1 MLKMSNLDNLSPI
14 DFEELCRDI
23 ASQKMG
29 VSFSAFGPGPDGG
42 IDGRHSTAE
51 GDIIMQCKHYSKTS
65 FSGLKKNAEK
75 EKRKLDILEPKQYLF
90 FTSHSLTPNKTSQ
103 LTQVLS
109 PHILNSNDL
118 IGKED
123 IEAALRDFPNIE
135 KKHMKLWLSSS
146 AVLERILQSGLEAY
160 TQATKEEILE
170 ELAVYVVNPSLH
182 QAIEQL
188 EKEKVLVISGQP
200 GVGKTT
206 LAKMVSY
213 HYLEEGWEF
222 VSINSLEDGFSK
234 LNNEQKT
241 VFFFDDFLG
250 RIELDRQT
258 LLQKDNALSLFVKRV
273 VKAPNARFI
282 LTTRAHIFEEAKL
295 ISDRVDSTKFQLAKY
310 LLDVGKYTRK
320 VRAEILFN
328 HLFISCLKPKYVE
341 SLIKGDLLCNII
353 DHRNYN
359 PRVIAF
365 VSSEFNEH
373 ISPTDYPSFILNALD
388 NPEMIWSKPFRSL
401 SSSSKHLL
409 ITLFFQ
415 QAFWGVRI
423 EELRSQFSRLH
434 RHVCAFYGQPTSQG
448 DFNSSLKSLESGFI
462 SISGGKVDF
471 VNPSVQ
477 DFLKS
482 YLNDKEFLGLLPS
495 VAIKAKWAKNLWAHM
510 KKVFT
515 EPEDLQYCAQTFS
528 GFATKIQCSP
538 TQSKTPYAGL
548 FNGYAITFTDL
559 SLSER
564 IEFLFDLWSFSD
576 CSNFLDQALELLESS
591 NLDIDGGRDGRDL
604 PELHCWVRD
613 YIEENSSVSQDL
625 LRAIEEKIRGILKQ
639 GVHIE
644 DLNMIIE
651 NVNYYI
657 PNSKELGIQNLI
669 EHWVDFE
676 LSCTSE
682 SIAQLDLESDLSD
695 HIGFLDELSKLTN
708 RDAEEA
714 KNTVYARISELDE
727 HEDVSFESISKP
739 SKESEKDVL
748 FSDADI
754 KSLFA
759 NLLV

>member
-1 MLKMSNLDNLSPI
+1 MSNLDNLSPL

-29 VSFSAFGPGPDGG
+29 LSFSAFGPGPDGG

-51 GDIIMQCKHYSKTS
+51 GDIILQCKHYSNTP
-65 FSGLKKNAEK
+65 FSGLKKSAKK
-75 EKRKLDILEPKQYLF
+75 EKDKLDILKPKQYLF
-90 FTSHSLTPNKTSQ
+90 FTSQSLTPKKSAQ
-103 LTQVLS
+103 LELVLS
-109 PHILNSNDL
+109 PHVLNFNDIL
-118 IGKED
+118 GKED

-135 KKHMKLWLSSS
+135 KKHMKLWLSST

-160 TQATKEEILE
+160 THASKEEILE
-170 ELAVYVVNPSLH
+170 ELAVYVLNPSLH

-213 HYLEEGWEF
+213 HYLEEDWQF

-295 ISDRVDSTKFQLAKY
+295 ISDRVDCTKFHLAKY
-310 LLDVGKYTRK
+310 LLDVGQYTRK

-328 HLFISCLKPKYVE
+328 HLFTSSVEEQYIE
-341 SLIKGDLLCNII
+341 SLIEGDSLSDII

-365 VSSEFNEH
+365 VSSEFNQN
-373 ISPTDYPSFILNALD
+373 ISPIDYPSYILDALD
-388 NPEMIWSKPFRSL
+388 NPEMIWSKPFNSL
-401 SSSSKHLL
+401 SPSSKHLL

-415 QAFWGVRI
+415 QTFFGVRI

-434 RHVCAFYGQPTSQG
+434 RHVCDFHGQPTSLG
-448 DFNSSLKSLESGFI
+448 DFNSSLRSLESGFI
-462 SISGGKVDF
+462 SISGGSVDF

-482 YLNDKEFLGLLPS
+482 YLNDKEFLGLLPTIA
-495 VAIKAKWAKNLWAHM
+495 VKAKWAKNVWEHM
-510 KKVFT
+510 KTVFK
-515 EPEDLQYCAQTFS
+515 EQEDLKYCAHKFS
-528 GFATKIQCSP
+528 DFATKIESSP
-538 TQSKTPYAGL
+538 TQSKTPYSSL
-548 FNGYAITFTDL
+548 VDGYVITFTDL
-559 SLSER
+559 SLSVR
-564 IEFLFDLWSFSD
+564 VEFLLDLWSYSN
-576 CSNFLDQALELLESS
+576 CSLFLDKALELLESS

-604 PELHCWVRD
+604 PELHCWVREH
-613 YIEENSSVSQDL
+613 IEESSSISHRL
-625 LRAIEEKIRGILKQ
+625 LRAIEAKIREILKQ

-644 DLNMIIE
+644 DLNMIIDS
-651 NVNYYI
+651 VDTYI
-657 PNSKELGIQNLI
+657 ANKKELGIQKLI
-669 EHWVDFE
+669 DYWVDFE
-676 LSCTSE
+676 LSCTSD
-682 SIAQLDLESDLSD
+682 SIAQLDLESELSD

-708 RDAEEA
+708 RDAEDA
-714 KNTVYARISELDE
+714 KNTVYERISELDE
-727 HEDVSFESISKP
+727 HEEVFSESISTP
-739 SKESEKDVL
+739 SKESERDDI
-748 FSDADI
+748 FSDEDI

-759 NLLV
+759 NLLQ

>member
-1 MLKMSNLDNLSPI
+1 
-14 DFEELCRDI
+14 
-23 ASQKMG
+23 
-29 VSFSAFGPGPDGG
+29 
-42 IDGRHSTAE
+42 
-51 GDIIMQCKHYSKTS
+51 
-65 FSGLKKNAEK
+65 AEK

-341 SLIKGDLLCNII
+341 SLIKGDLLCHII

-401 SSSSKHLL
+401 SSSSKH
-409 ITLFFQ
+409 
-415 QAFWGVRI
+415 
-423 EELRSQFSRLH
+423 
-434 RHVCAFYGQPTSQG
+434 
-448 DFNSSLKSLESGFI
+448 
-462 SISGGKVDF
+462 
-471 VNPSVQ
+471 
-477 DFLKS
+477 
-482 YLNDKEFLGLLPS
+482 
-495 VAIKAKWAKNLWAHM
+495 
-510 KKVFT
+510 
-515 EPEDLQYCAQTFS
+515 
-528 GFATKIQCSP
+528 
-538 TQSKTPYAGL
+538 
-548 FNGYAITFTDL
+548 
-559 SLSER
+559 
-564 IEFLFDLWSFSD
+564 
-576 CSNFLDQALELLESS
+576 
-591 NLDIDGGRDGRDL
+591 
-604 PELHCWVRD
+604 
-613 YIEENSSVSQDL
+613 
-625 LRAIEEKIRGILKQ
+625 
-639 GVHIE
+639 
-644 DLNMIIE
+644 
-651 NVNYYI
+651 
-657 PNSKELGIQNLI
+657 
-669 EHWVDFE
+669 
-676 LSCTSE
+676 
-682 SIAQLDLESDLSD
+682 
-695 HIGFLDELSKLTN
+695 
-708 RDAEEA
+708 
-714 KNTVYARISELDE
+714 
-727 HEDVSFESISKP
+727 
-739 SKESEKDVL
+739 
-748 FSDADI
+748 
-754 KSLFA
+754 
-759 NLLV
+759 

>member
-1 MLKMSNLDNLSPI
+1 MSNLDNLSPL

-29 VSFSAFGPGPDGG
+29 LSFSAFGPGPDGG

-51 GDIIMQCKHYSKTS
+51 GDIILQCKHYSSTP
-65 FSGLKKNAEK
+65 FSGLKRSVEK
-75 EKRKLDILEPKQYLF
+75 EKDKLDILKPKQYLF
-90 FTSHSLTPNKTSQ
+90 FTSQSLTPKKSAQ
-103 LTQVLS
+103 LEQVLS
-109 PHILNSNDL
+109 PHVFSTNDIL
-118 IGKED
+118 GKED

-135 KKHMKLWLSSS
+135 KKHMKLWLSST
-146 AVLERILQSGLEAY
+146 AVLERILLSGLEAY
-160 TQATKEEILE
+160 THATKEEILE
-170 ELAVYVVNPSLH
+170 ELAVYVLNPSLH

-213 HYLEEGWEF
+213 HYLKEDWQF

-273 VKAPNARFI
+273 VRAPNARFI

-295 ISDRVDSTKFQLAKY
+295 ISDRVDSTKFHLAKY
-310 LLDVGKYTRK
+310 LLDVGQYTRK

-328 HLFISCLKPKYVE
+328 HLFTSTLEGQYIE
-341 SLIKGDLLCNII
+341 SLIESDSLSDII

-365 VSSEFNEH
+365 VSSEFNQD
-373 ISPTDYPSFILNALD
+373 ISPIDYPSYILDALD
-388 NPEMIWSKPFRSL
+388 HPEMIWSKPFNSL

-415 QAFWGVRI
+415 KTIFGVKI

-434 RHVCAFYGQPTSQG
+434 RNVCDFHGQPTSLE
-448 DFNSSLKSLESGFI
+448 DFNSSLRSLESGFI
-462 SISGGKVDF
+462 SISGGSVDF

-482 YLNDKEFLGLLPS
+482 YLNDKEFLGLLPT
-495 VAIKAKWAKNLWAHM
+495 VAIKAMWAKNLWEHM
-510 KKVFT
+510 KTVFK
-515 EPEDLQYCAQTFS
+515 EQEDLKYCAHKFS
-528 GFATKIQCSP
+528 DFATKIDSSP
-538 TQSKTPYAGL
+538 TQSKTPHASL
-548 FNGYAITFTDL
+548 FERYTIRFTDL
-559 SLSER
+559 SLSVR
-564 IEFLFDLWSFSD
+564 VEFLFDLWTY
-576 CSNFLDQALELLESS
+576 SNYTPFLDKALELLESS

-604 PELHCWVRD
+604 PELHCWVCEHV
-613 YIEENSSVSQDL
+613 EESSSISNRL
-625 LRAIEEKIRGILKQ
+625 LRAIEEKIREILKQ

-644 DLNMIIE
+644 DLNMIIDS
-651 NVNYYI
+651 VDTYI
-657 PNSKELGIQNLI
+657 PNKKELGIQKLI
-669 EHWVDFE
+669 DYWVDFE
-676 LSCTSE
+676 LSCTSD
-682 SIAQLDLESDLSD
+682 SIAQLDLESELSD
-695 HIGFLDELSKLTN
+695 HIVFLEELSKLTN
-708 RDAEEA
+708 RDVEDA
-714 KNTVYARISELDE
+714 KNTVYDRISELDE
-727 HEDVSFESISKP
+727 HEEAFSESISP
-739 SKESEKDVL
+739 LAKESEKGDI
-748 FSDADI
+748 FSDEDI

-759 NLLV
+759 NLLK

>member
-1 MLKMSNLDNLSPI
+1 MSNLDNLSPI

-295 ISDRVDSTKFQLAKY
+295 ISDLY
-310 LLDVGKYTRK
+310 
-320 VRAEILFN
+320 
-328 HLFISCLKPKYVE
+328 
-341 SLIKGDLLCNII
+341 
-353 DHRNYN
+353 
-359 PRVIAF
+359 
-365 VSSEFNEH
+365 
-373 ISPTDYPSFILNALD
+373 
-388 NPEMIWSKPFRSL
+388 
-401 SSSSKHLL
+401 
-409 ITLFFQ
+409 
-415 QAFWGVRI
+415 
-423 EELRSQFSRLH
+423 
-434 RHVCAFYGQPTSQG
+434 
-448 DFNSSLKSLESGFI
+448 
-462 SISGGKVDF
+462 
-471 VNPSVQ
+471 
-477 DFLKS
+477 
-482 YLNDKEFLGLLPS
+482 
-495 VAIKAKWAKNLWAHM
+495 
-510 KKVFT
+510 
-515 EPEDLQYCAQTFS
+515 
-528 GFATKIQCSP
+528 
-538 TQSKTPYAGL
+538 
-548 FNGYAITFTDL
+548 
-559 SLSER
+559 
-564 IEFLFDLWSFSD
+564 
-576 CSNFLDQALELLESS
+576 
-591 NLDIDGGRDGRDL
+591 
-604 PELHCWVRD
+604 
-613 YIEENSSVSQDL
+613 
-625 LRAIEEKIRGILKQ
+625 
-639 GVHIE
+639 
-644 DLNMIIE
+644 
-651 NVNYYI
+651 
-657 PNSKELGIQNLI
+657 
-669 EHWVDFE
+669 
-676 LSCTSE
+676 
-682 SIAQLDLESDLSD
+682 
-695 HIGFLDELSKLTN
+695 
-708 RDAEEA
+708 
-714 KNTVYARISELDE
+714 
-727 HEDVSFESISKP
+727 
-739 SKESEKDVL
+739 
-748 FSDADI
+748 
-754 KSLFA
+754 
-759 NLLV
+759 